1 METKIKIKPVNYSV
15 DLLEIY
21 NVSLR
26 LNKTANITCGIVG
39 EKVSIG
45 YSFDLTEEEYTAWG
59 NDDNYIVD
67 LLLSKLGLE
76 KA

>member
-1 METKIKIKPVNYSV
+1 METTIKIKPVNYSL
-15 DLLEIY
+15 DTLQII
-21 NVSLR
+21 NVAVQ
-26 LNKTANITCGIVG
+26 LNKTAYVNCIVKGEQNANHYNI
-39 EKVSIG
+39 E
-45 YSFDLTEEEYTAWG
+45 LTADEYTAWG

>member
-1 METKIKIKPVNYSV
+1 METTIKIKPVNYSL
-15 DLLEIY
+15 DTLQII
-21 NVSLR
+21 NVGVQ
-26 LNKTANITCGIVG
+26 LNKTAYVNCIVRGEENANQYNI
-39 EKVSIG
+39 E
-45 YSFDLTEEEYTAWG
+45 LTADEYAAWG

>member
-1 METKIKIKPVNYSV
+1 METTIKIKPVNYSL
-15 DLLEIY
+15 DTLEII
-21 NVSLR
+21 NVGVQLD
-26 LNKTANITCGIVG
+26 KTAYVNCMVKG
-39 EKVSIG
+39 EKITNHHTIELTTDE
-45 YSFDLTEEEYTAWG
+45 YSAWG

>member
-1 METKIKIKPVNYSV
+1 METTIKIKPVNYSL
-15 DLLEIY
+15 DTLEII
-21 NVSLR
+21 NVGVQLD
-26 LNKTANITCGIVG
+26 KTAYVNCMVKG
-39 EKVSIG
+39 EKIINNHTI
-45 YSFDLTEEEYTAWG
+45 DLTPDEYAAWG